1 MRIRLL
7 VFITALLVLLVSCGN
22 NTKDSEKQNTAAVN
36 TGNVTDNAAS
46 QSSGTTDDN
55 ESNNEGDFRKLIS
68 DAVSAGNFGDSME
81 LIFDDDEYAGD
92 LLEFNYG
99 IEPELAE
106 KIEAYVLS
114 EQNSMEA
121 YSFAYFKFSSDAQSD
136 DIEAVK
142 TAINDVYVS
151 GLKAS
156 LEAYNPEA
164 YAMCDKAVYKET
176 DTSLVFMI
184 CDEADIAPVMAIIGD
199 GN

>member
-7 VFITALLVLLVSCGN
+7 VFITALLVFLVSCGN

-36 TGNVTDNAAS
+36 TGNVTDK
-46 QSSGTTDDN
+46 

-92 LLEFNYG
+92 LLEFSYG

-199 GN
+199 GK